1 MSASECAADRDKDK
15 REKSEWLREKSSL
28 EYRQLYHFICLYRRA
43 VFSLHFLALLPSLR
57 CWFEH
62 IFHST
67 YFFLPHHEKKDR
79 IVARCVQYRF
89 FVFAFASFYI
99 TRRFNDLRNKNY
111 DVSLSWQW
119 RSPKKKRIQLH
130 SPRKMICMRYYSF
143 STYFSQQIRYSI
155 LCAVKLVIV
164 HIKMMVMLIHLRTE
178 QKLRKNW
185 TIWINENT

>member
-67 YFFLPHHEKKDR
+67 YFFLPHHEKKDQ

-89 FVFAFASFYI
+89 FVSTSHGGSTIYEIKTTTFLSLD
-99 TRRFNDLRNKNY
+99 NDVL
-111 DVSLSWQW
+111 Q
-119 RSPKKKRIQLH
+119 KKRIQLH
-130 SPRKMICMRYYSF
+130 SPGKMICMRYYSF

>member
-67 YFFLPHHEKKDR
+67 YFFLPHHEKKDQ

-119 RSPKKKRIQLH
+119 RSPKKNEYNFTRREKWFACDI
-130 SPRKMICMRYYSF
+130 
-143 STYFSQQIRYSI
+143 IRLAHI
-155 LCAVKLVIV
+155 LVNRFGTQFYVPW
-164 HIKMMVMLIHLRTE
+164 
-178 QKLRKNW
+178 NW
-185 TIWINENT
+185 SSCISKWWWCWYT